1 MRPASCTQCA
11 TLVLLEGFRSRCSL
25 GALNVLHALI
35 VVCATDSAVDRL
47 EPRNTRIGL
56 RIVGFLLEVA
66 FAILLQCALVQ

>member
-25 GALNVLHALI
+25 GALNVLHVLI
-35 VVCATDSAVDRL
+35 VVCVTDSVVDHVQ
-47 EPRNTRIGL
+47 PRNARTGL